1 MLDVGVY
8 SSNSNNNSSSS
19 TTSST
24 TSSAAGEAS
33 KTSVSSTTATTPNQQ
48 QQQSSGTAVLYSIR
62 CLEVVKDTVWLG
74 YRNLIFVL
82 NTRTLKVLT
91 SFVAHPRKETY
102 VRQLAALGDGVWCS
116 FRLDSTLRL
125 YSAYRPHQHVQNIDI
140 EPYVSKMVTPK
151 SFNFVRITALRASN
165 QRLWIGTSNG
175 VILCLPCVVGGGTA
189 GSGASSEATQAALEA
204 AGAEGA
210 KRGTTPSS
218 TTTTLTTNASSGS
231 LALGTFM
238 PLCDVST
245 IQLSFH
251 GHKDNVKFF
260 VCTNSLILSG
270 GEGYVDFR
278 ISDTEDGAS
287 LSKGDRSHLIVWEIT
302 S

>member
-1 MLDVGVY
+1 M
-8 SSNSNNNSSSS
+8 SSTNSSP
-19 TTSST
+19 TSST
-24 TSSAAGEAS
+24 DS
-33 KTSVSSTTATTPNQQ
+33 KTTTATATTPA
-48 QQQSSGTAVLYSIR
+48 TAASTHCQTALYSIR
-62 CLEVVKDTVWLG
+62 CLEVSKDTVWLG
-74 YRNLIFVL
+74 YRNLIFIV
-82 NTRTLKVLT
+82 NTRTFRVIH

-125 YSAYRPHQHVQNIDI
+125 YSAFKPYQHVQNIDI

-151 SFNFVRITALRASN
+151 SFNFVRITSLRASN
-165 QRLWIGTSNG
+165 HRLWIGTSNG
-175 VILCLPCVVGGGTA
+175 VILCLPCVR
-189 GSGASSEATQAALEA
+189 SD
-204 AGAEGA
+204 AEPDG
-210 KRGTTPSS
+210 P
-218 TTTTLTTNASSGS
+218 TTTTGVTTITAAASGATAVGNNKKVVTTNAATGS
-231 LALGTFM
+231 LALSTFM

-260 VCTNSLILSG
+260 VCTNNLILSG